1 MLAWLLGAVSLA
13 LTSVA
18 VSSAVPRVLDITAT
32 RLAAAAGPTVHAESF
47 FEVKIERGIPYALG
61 VLCEPKP
68 CAPGDPVRPTAAPC
82 RLWAS

>member
-1 MLAWLLGAVSLA
+1 MLAWPLVAVSLV

-32 RLAAAAGPTVHAESF
+32 RLAAAGPTVHAESF

-61 VLCEPKP
+61 VLCDPKP
-68 CAPGDPVRPTAAPC
+68 CAPGDAVRPTAAPC